1 MLRDLLRDAFE
12 MDRRDGFAPGPGAS
26 FYQLNGLTLAAG
38 QIVFVSDWPT
48 ERAALVRAIES
59 LITDQRFR
67 DRQIL
72 WRIYDGD
79 APGDLA
85 GHLEKA
91 GFQSASSGW
100 LMGQDIRSFEASE
113 LSANFRI
120 EPVRTAEDVTAF
132 EHVLAAAFE
141 QDPDLSDAAQI
152 AHWLAAEDTTIFLAH
167 LNDQPVGCGILD
179 YVPGRQISYLRAGGV
194 LPDFRRRGIYSALV
208 EARLLAA
215 KQRGASFVYSDAG
228 AQSHPRLQASGFEPL
243 ARETLWTR
251 SP

>member
-26 FYQLNGLTLAAG
+26 FYRLNGLTLAAG

-48 ERAALVRAIES
+48 ERGALVQAIES
-59 LITDQRFR
+59 LIADQRFR

-79 APGDLA
+79 APGDLS

-100 LMGQDIRSFEASE
+100 LMGQDIRSYEVNS
-113 LSANFRI
+113 SADIRI

-141 QDPDLSDAAQI
+141 QEPDLSDAAQI
-152 AHWLAAEDTTIFLAH
+152 AHWLTAEDTTIFLAY
-167 LNDQPVGCGILD
+167 LDGRPVGCGILD

-215 KQRGASFVYSDAG
+215 KQCGAGFAYSDAG
-228 AQSHPRLQASGFEPL
+228 AQSRSRLQASGFEPL